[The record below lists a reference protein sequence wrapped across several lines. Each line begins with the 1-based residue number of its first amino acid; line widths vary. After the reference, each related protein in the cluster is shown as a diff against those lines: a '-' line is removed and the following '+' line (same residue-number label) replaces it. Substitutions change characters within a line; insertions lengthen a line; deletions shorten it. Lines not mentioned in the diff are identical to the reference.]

1 MDYELQDC
9 FFQREVLMD
18 RAKNFLEQHADIDGK
33 LTSTKDQKIF
43 AELEKQISGLT
54 NAISREMYKDS
65 ARPIYDR
72 PNPPILYPEISNA
85 NNFSGNKPVIN
96 GQFGVVGDEYRQNFL
111 TQVRS
116 GFRTA
121 ANILQTSNP
130 ADGGYLLPSELHTEI
145 VAALKNEN
153 VMRKIC
159 RVIQTQS
166 EYQIPLQ
173 QTAPTTNFVGEGQAI
188 TLSNET
194 FKQVSLS
201 AYKCACGVALSN
213 ELLSDGAYDLE
224 SHLTQEFS
232 ASIGNF
238 EENALLNGSGTNEP
252 LGLLNVIAS
261 DTSMQK
267 VTTGANISSDD
278 LINLV
283 YSLPAPYRK
292 NAVFLMNDTTLAAI
306 RKLKDA
312 NLAYIWENS
321 MQLGEPSNLLG
332 FPVYSSEH
340 MPSIASGNLAIL
352 FGDFGKFIIGMRGN
366 LRFRPL
372 YEVGALTDVTHFL
385 MIERFDGVLTDKS
398 AIRALKIR

>member
-1 MDYELQDC
+1 MDFELQDC
-9 FFQREVLMD
+9 FFQREILMD
-18 RAKNFLEQHADIDGK
+18 KAKNFLEQHADIDGN

-54 NAISREMYKDS
+54 STISREMYKDT

-72 PNPPILYPEISNA
+72 PNTPILYPEISNV
-85 NNFSGNKPVIN
+85 NDFSEKKPVIN
-96 GQFGVVGDEYRQNFL
+96 GFGVSGSEYRQNFL
-111 TQVRS
+111 NQIRS

-121 ANILQTSNP
+121 ANVLQTSNP
-130 ADGGYLLPSELHTEI
+130 ADGGYLLPTELHSEI

-153 VMRKIC
+153 VMRQIC

-173 QTAPTTNFVGEGQAI
+173 QTAPSTNFVGEGQAI
-188 TLSNET
+188 TFSNET
-194 FKQVSLS
+194 FKQVSLN
-201 AYKCACGVALSN
+201 AYKCASGVAISN
-213 ELLSDGAYDLE
+213 ELLADSAYDLE
-224 SHLTQEFS
+224 AHLTQEFS
-232 ASIGNF
+232 ASIGSF

-261 DTSMQK
+261 DSAMVQ
-267 VTTGANISSDD
+267 VTAGANIASDD
-278 LINLV
+278 ILDLV

-306 RKLKDA
+306 RKLKDG
-312 NLAYIWENS
+312 NLNYIWENS

-332 FPVYSSEH
+332 FPIYSSEH

-385 MIERFDGVLTDKS
+385 MIERFDGVLTDKN
-398 AIRALKIR
+398 AIKALKIQ